1 MNGDVH
7 WKDTGDR
14 YLLKLF
20 REYVFHQTLE
30 SGEPSLEMRHVFDC
44 LNKLELGS
52 SERILLTSTKG
63 SVVIMTFAEV
73 QKVLQQT
80 LASLCLGE
88 DNNGGAGY
96 PRF

>member
-7 WKDTGDR
+7 WKDTRDR
-14 YLLKLF
+14 YLLKLL

-30 SGEPSLEMRHVFDC
+30 SGEPSLEMRHVFDY
-44 LNKLELGS
+44 LYKLELGS

-73 QKVLQQT
+73 KKVLQQT

-88 DNNGGAGY
+88 DNNGGEGY